1 VGFCPSVAQTTT
13 VREYAFE
20 QRLCARL
27 EADSDAVVARQ
38 VGAGVHAP
46 GGRVLD
52 VVLVEPGAEFAER
65 AAITER
71 TIPPAAVESPVGPG
85 RYRPVAEVLD
95 GPPERRE
102 RIVEAAVEAGFF
114 ERERRG
120 GRAHVRQVVR
130 YPDWFD
136 RIVGV
141 ENKPDLGRPGDLE
154 RQLRVDASL
163 AVVDEA
169 WLATASHV
177 TGAHLHRIPDAVG
190 VWRIDP
196 ETGEREVVR
205 DAEALPVEDSGIE
218 PLGTDPGRTE
228 IRVATATEKTRARR
242 RIAERAY
249 GKGWRPAAYPACA
262 RVDPDDAGV
271 PDCPWKG
278 RPVDPARECGRDCP
292 GHDPADPPAVD
303 RAALR
308 AARSPWVADPEGRRR
323 RQSGLD
329 RFGDDD

>member
-1 VGFCPSVAQTTT
+1 

-27 EADSDAVVARQ
+27 EAEREAVVARQ
-38 VGAGVHAP
+38 VGGGVHAP

-52 VVLVEPGAEFAER
+52 VVLVEPGPEFAER

-71 TIPPAAVESPVGPG
+71 TIPPAAIESPVGPG
-85 RYRPVAEVLD
+85 RFRPLADALN

-102 RIVEAAVEAGFF
+102 RIVEAAVEADFV

-120 GRAHVRQVVR
+120 GRGHVRQVVR
-130 YPDWFD
+130 YPDWIG

-141 ENKPDLGRPGDLE
+141 ENKPDLGRPGDLQ

-163 AVVDEA
+163 AVLDEA

-177 TGAHLHRIPDAVG
+177 TGAHLNRIPDAVG
-190 VWRIDP
+190 VWRVDP
-196 ETGEREVVR
+196 ATGEREVVR
-205 DAEALPVEDSGIE
+205 AAE
-218 PLGTDPGRTE
+218 PLAVDEPGVEPLASEPGRTD
-228 IRVATATEKTRARR
+228 IRVATPAEKRRARR

-249 GKGWRPAAYPACA
+249 GKGWRPAYPACA
-262 RVDPDDAGV
+262 RIDPDGAGV
-271 PDCPWKG
+271 PVCPWKG
-278 RPVDPARECGRDCP
+278 RAVEPGRECGQDCG
-292 GHDPADPPAVD
+292 GHEPAAPPDVD
-303 RAALR
+303 AAALR

-323 RQSGLD
+323 RQAGLD
-329 RFGDDD
+329 SFGDG